1 MDRSRP
7 GARAALALAAYLT
20 AAPAMALG
28 PGWAYVDLARSW
40 GTPQDNESGKGE
52 VAHLRVPVSEQ
63 FFVLANAARLDAH
76 YVDRN
81 AQERFQLASTGIG
94 MHTVE
99 RSVHLFAEAYYAYK
113 WRALHAPGDESRSTE
128 GGVGIAAGAHWMA
141 TPWLSVEG
149 QYGIKGYVIDGF
161 TKLDVGL
168 RLLPHVWLLGTFH
181 HGQFSGNEYCAGLRW
196 AWQEYSYS
204 QLPAAR
210 LDGTVADG
218 RLAIGDTL
226 IALRPLVPQA
236 KPLQGATE
244 LPAIPEGAQLV
255 LQESA
260 DNRFGTWWRVGSGL
274 QSGWV
279 REAELL
285 GVP

>member
-1 MDRSRP
+1 MDRTRS
-7 GARAALALAAYLT
+7 GARAALVLAACLA
-20 AAPAMALG
+20 AAPATALG
-28 PGWAYVDLARSW
+28 PGWGYVDLARSW
-40 GTPQDNESGKGE
+40 GTPQDNESGKGA
-52 VAHLRVPVSEQ
+52 VAHLRVPFGEQ
-63 FFVLANAARLDAH
+63 FYVLANAARLDAH

-81 AQERFQLASTGIG
+81 APERFELASTGIG

-99 RSVHLFAEAYYAYK
+99 RSVHLFGEAYYAHK
-113 WRALHAPGDESRSTE
+113 WRALHAPGDESRSSE
-128 GGVGIAAGAHWMA
+128 GGIGIAAGAHWMA

-204 QLPAAR
+204 QRPAAR
-210 LDGTVADG
+210 LDGIASG
-218 RLAIGDTL
+218 ARLAVGDTL
-226 IALRPLVPQA
+226 VVLRALVPQA
-236 KPLQGATE
+236 KPLQGAAE
-244 LPAIPEGAQLV
+244 LPAIPEGARLV
-255 LQESA
+255 LLEST
-260 DNRFGTWWRVGSGL
+260 DNRFGTWWRVTAGGE
-274 QSGWV
+274 SGWI